1 MGSQIRVVS
10 TSNVRPAAAAR
21 SEDNTTP
28 VGKIELTP
36 WDLQLLLVDPIQKG
50 LLFHKPGAN
59 NIDSVIHQL
68 KTSLSSALD
77 FFPPLAG
84 CLTVEEHDDNTS
96 SVFIL
101 CNNTGALFVR
111 AVVDDLTISDILKPI
126 YTPRI
131 VHHFFPLNRVRNYE
145 GTRKPLLG
153 VQVTELRD
161 GIFIGCTINHVVG
174 DGTSFWHF
182 FNSWSEISRGS
193 TQLSKPPEL
202 ERWFLDGINR
212 PIRIRLANATK
223 EKEKFQGYLNS
234 QLQQERVFHFSRDKI
249 AELKAKA
256 NKTVCSDKIS
266 SLQATL
272 THLWRAIVRNQ
283 GIGPQEEVLY
293 RLLIGIRPRM
303 RPPLDQN
310 YFGNAVQD
318 GTVSLRAG
326 ELLAPE
332 GLGKAA
338 LEMNRMVGLH
348 TEEKIVGHLRSWV
361 KNPRLL
367 TEDGMAGNAL
377 VTSSSPWF
385 DVYGNDFGWG
395 KPVAV
400 RSGAGNKKYGKITV
414 FAGAE
419 KGSIDVEV
427 CLCYETLEAMA
438 KDSEFMDAVS
448 AAVASF

>member
-1 MGSQIRVVS
+1 MGSRIRVVS
-10 TSNVRPAAAAR
+10 TSNVRAAATRSGDNPAR
-21 SEDNTTP
+21 E
-28 VGKIELTP
+28 IELTP

-50 LLFHKPGAN
+50 LLFHNPKAN
-59 NIDSVIHQL
+59 MDSVIHHL
-68 KTSLSSALD
+68 KASLSSTLD

-84 CLTVEEHDDNTS
+84 RLTVVEHDDETS
-96 SVFIL
+96 SVFVL
-101 CNNTGALFVR
+101 CNNSGALFVY
-111 AVVDDLTISDILKPI
+111 AVADDLSITDTLQPI
-126 YTPRI
+126 YTPRF
-131 VHHFFPLNRVRNYE
+131 VHSFFPLNGVKNHE
-145 GTRKPLLG
+145 GTSKPLLG

-193 TQLSKPPEL
+193 TELSKPPTL

-212 PIRIRLANATK
+212 PLRISLSKATK
-223 EKEKFQGYLNS
+223 EKQKLGGYLKS
-234 QLQQERVFHFSRDKI
+234 QLQQERVFHFTRDKI
-249 AELKAKA
+249 AELKSKA
-256 NKTVCSDKIS
+256 NKMVCSDKIS

-283 GIGPQEEVLY
+283 GTCPQQEVHY
-293 RLLIGIRPRM
+293 RLLIGVRPRM
-303 RPPLDQN
+303 RPPLPQN

-318 GTVSLRAG
+318 GTVSLKAE
-326 ELLAPE
+326 ELLARE

-338 LEMNRMVGLH
+338 LEMNRMVGLDA
-348 TEEKIVGHLRSWV
+348 EERLVSHVKSWF

-377 VTSSSPWF
+377 VTSSSPRF

-395 KPVAV
+395 RPVAV
-400 RSGAGNKKYGKITV
+400 RSGAGNKTYGKITV

-419 KGSIDVEV
+419 NGSIDVEV
-427 CLCYETLEAMA
+427 CLPYETLEAMA
-438 KDSEFMDAVS
+438 KDTEFMDAVS
-448 AAVASF
+448 VASYD